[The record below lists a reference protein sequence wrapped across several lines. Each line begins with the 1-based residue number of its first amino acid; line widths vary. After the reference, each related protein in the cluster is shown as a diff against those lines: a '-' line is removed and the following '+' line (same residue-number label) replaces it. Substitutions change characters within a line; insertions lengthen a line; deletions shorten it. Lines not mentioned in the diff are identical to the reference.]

1 MDFFTRRLNGNDGR
15 SPAAEA
21 RRWRAWHAL
30 ALFCAV
36 WLTLLPLPAQ
46 ADGINVRTVELEP
59 LEDGYLLDADFD
71 LELTPTLVDAV
82 SHGVTLDFVLEF
94 DLWRPRAWWFDES
107 VTSFREHRRLSFVPV
122 TRMYRLNL
130 GSSYET
136 FPSLADALHALSH
149 VHAMPASDR
158 VALHRG
164 QRYEASITLRLDTS
178 QLPKP
183 LQIET
188 LSSREWQLSSPVH
201 RFSVTPG

>member
-1 MDFFTRRLNGNDGR
+1 VLLVLT
-15 SPAAEA
+15 
-21 RRWRAWHAL
+21 L
-30 ALFCAV
+30 ALWAGVPAV
-36 WLTLLPLPAQ
+36 
-46 ADGINVRTVELEP
+46 ADGISVRSVELEP
-59 LEDGYLLDADFD
+59 IEEGYLLDADFD
-71 LELTPTLVDAV
+71 LELTPTLQDAV

-94 DLWRPRAWWFDES
+94 ELWRPRAWWFDES

-136 FPSLADALHALSH
+136 FPNLRDALRALSH
-149 VHAMPASDR
+149 VHAMPAAER
-158 VALHRG
+158 TALRRG
-164 QRYEASITLRLDTS
+164 QPYEASISLRLDTS

-188 LSSREWQLSSPVH
+188 LSSREWQLSSPIH